1 MIAIKPKDRSMK
13 SIRWE
18 RTDGRRLS
26 TNVIAYSARLILN
39 TPLSDEDL
47 GSYTCVAETFS
58 GELIRKEHYVG
69 ERSLSPP
76 HELTGPRGHPHG
88 QSHGH
93 TGPIVRIIP
102 IVKDV
107 REGGRVELECET
119 GNIAT
124 K

>member
-1 MIAIKPKDRSMK
+1 MK

-39 TPLSDEDL
+39 TPLSNEDL

-58 GELIRKEHYVG
+58 GELIRKEHYVVG
-69 ERSLSPP
+69 HLSSPQ
-76 HELTGPRGHPHG
+76 ELTGPRGHPHG

-119 GNIAT
+119 GNT
-124 K
+124 YTPLS